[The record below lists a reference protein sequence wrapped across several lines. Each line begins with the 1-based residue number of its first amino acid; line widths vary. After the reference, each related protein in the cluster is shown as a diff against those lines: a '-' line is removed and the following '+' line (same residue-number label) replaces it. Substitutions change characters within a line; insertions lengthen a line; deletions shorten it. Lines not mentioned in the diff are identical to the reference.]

1 MEELLDLAIEVSGEF
16 EREFE
21 RWVVA
26 VAFDSIDCLAGDADC
41 IREVTLMAI
50 LWWWLDARERTVA
63 FPFRSPSATEVGW
76 TLTFVPLGF
85 IVVTLVTEAIAPLG
99 FTFTRPNYDLTD
111 LVTAAGV
118 LVGPLLL
125 APIFEEALVGIAT
138 ALTDAVDVG
147 ERTLVGQAGDIRRYS
162 VYA

>member
-50 LWWWLDARERTVA
+50 LW
-63 FPFRSPSATEVGW
+63 
-76 TLTFVPLGF
+76 
-85 IVVTLVTEAIAPLG
+85 
-99 FTFTRPNYDLTD
+99 
-111 LVTAAGV
+111 
-118 LVGPLLL
+118 
-125 APIFEEALVGIAT
+125 
-138 ALTDAVDVG
+138 
-147 ERTLVGQAGDIRRYS
+147 
-162 VYA
+162 